1 MKMIFAIISISI
13 FISCN
18 SDANNFN
25 GNKKNILPPDSI
37 IDNTPKP
44 FYFIEDLPKNF
55 DTIPGGNFVFRSSQP
70 SLDQL
75 KKILEAYDIKTVIR
89 MNAKESTNVSPE
101 DEKNV
106 VESMGRKYVWVNAH
120 LGYEKN
126 KGYLGSLRIIQPI
139 LNGGNVLIHCTHGAD
154 RTGYQVAKYLE
165 NNFNWTDKQLWDYTV
180 RYNSWENKIKNKEEG
195 YIKYMEA
202 FMTYDEWKVK

>member
-1 MKMIFAIISISI
+1 MIFVIISLSI

-18 SDANNFN
+18 YEVNNFKED
-25 GNKKNILPPDSI
+25 KKNISGSDI
-37 IDNTPKP
+37 IIEDTIKR
-44 FYFIEDLPKNF
+44 FYFIDDLPKNF
-55 DTIPGGNFVFRSSQP
+55 DTVPGGNLVFRSSQP
-70 SLDQL
+70 SLEQL

-106 VESMGRKYVWVNAH
+106 VESMGRKYIWVNAH
-120 LGYEKN
+120 LGYEKD

-139 LNGGNVLIHCTHGAD
+139 LNEGSVLIHCTHGAD

-165 NNFNWTDKQLWDYTV
+165 NNFNWTDNQLWDYTV